1 MVPLKEHNPLSPES
15 TWVGECQSRLSLPIP
30 NQQNRLHL
38 NPIIFQATDWLWGP
52 WEVELFATL
61 LAAQFS

>member
-1 MVPLKEHNPLSPES
+1 MVPSAQNLLGLEN
-15 TWVGECQSRLSLPIP
+15 VRADFNSLPIP

-38 NPIIFQATDWLWGP
+38 NPTIFQATYWLWGP
-52 WEVELFATL
+52 QEVELFATR